1 MVDPITQAP
10 GGQGGRPSAAG
21 EGRRAPQWLGA
32 LGAFIVLLILGYI
45 AEPRSLGSTALLSML
60 PFMAILAVAS
70 MGQYLV
76 IRQRGLDL
84 SVAGIISFAAVLMTN
99 LPGGS
104 DALPAVL
111 GAVVLTLLMGLIVGA
126 VSGVIITFAGVPPLV
141 TTIGVN
147 AFMLGLTLWVSQ
159 GTPAMAPPM
168 LSKFAL
174 GKTVG
179 IPNTIIV
186 MAIFVAIVWFVL
198 DRTAIGRR
206 FLAVGVSPV
215 AARSLGV
222 PVRRYLIGTYMVA
235 GFCYALAGVML
246 AGFLNFPSLFVGND
260 YLLATVAAV
269 VVGGNSIAGDRGS
282 VPAAVIGAC
291 FMTYLG
297 QLVLSLGFERST
309 QQVVQ
314 AVVVVGAVGLPALVQ
329 QIRVWLS
336 RPGMA
341 GRRA

>member
-1 MVDPITQAP
+1 MADTAP
-10 GGQGGRPSAAG
+10 KAG
-21 EGRRAPQWLGA
+21 DGAPLIAPAGRRAPQWLGA
-32 LGAFIVLLILGYI
+32 LGALAILLILGFI
-45 AEPRSLGSTALLSML
+45 AEPRSLGVTALLSML

-70 MGQYLV
+70 TGQYLV

-84 SVAGIISFAAVLMTN
+84 SAAGIISFAAVLMTN

-104 DALPAVL
+104 NALAVVIGAVL
-111 GAVVLTLLMGLIVGA
+111 LTLLMGLVVGA
-126 VSGVIITFAGVPPLV
+126 ISGAIITFAGVPSLV

-147 AFMLGLTLWVSQ
+147 AFMQGLVLWISK

-168 LSKFAL
+168 LSQFAL
-174 GKTVG
+174 GKTFGV
-179 IPNTIIV
+179 IPNMIV
-186 MAIFVAIVWFVL
+186 VMVIFIAVVAFIL
-198 DRTAIGRR
+198 DRTVIGRR

-222 PVRRYLIGTYMVA
+222 PVEAYRVGTYMFA

-246 AGFLNFPSLFVGND
+246 AGFLNFPGLFVGND

-269 VVGGNSIAGDRGS
+269 VVGGNSITGDRGS
-282 VPAAVIGAC
+282 ILAAVIGAC

-309 QQVVQ
+309 QNIVQ
-314 AVVVVGAVGLPALVQ
+314 AIVVVGAVGLPAL
-329 QIRVWLS
+329 IRSFGNS
-336 RPGMA
+336 RGA
-341 GRRA
+341 RAASHA

>member
-1 MVDPITQAP
+1 MTSGA
-10 GGQGGRPSAAG
+10 
-21 EGRRAPQWLGA
+21 RRAAPQWMGA
-32 LGAFIVLLILGYI
+32 AGAFVLLLILGYT
-45 AEPRSLGSTALLSML
+45 AEPRSLGATALLSML
-60 PFMAILAVAS
+60 PFFAILAVAS

-99 LPGGS
+99 LPAGS
-104 DALPAVL
+104 DSLPVVI
-111 GAVVLTLLMGLIVGA
+111 GVVAVVLIMGLVVGA
-126 VSGVIITFAGVPPLV
+126 VSGIIITFAGVPALV

-147 AFMLGLTLWVSQ
+147 AFMLGLTLWVSK
-159 GTPAMAPPM
+159 GTPAMAPPS
-168 LSKFAL
+168 LSHFAL

-179 IPNTIIV
+179 IPNTIIIA
-186 MAIFVAIVWFVL
+186 AIFIAIVWFVL
-198 DRTAIGRR
+198 DRTAIGRK
-206 FLAVGVSPV
+206 FLSVGVSPV

-222 PVRRYLIGTYMVA
+222 PVERYLVGTYMVA

-282 VPAAVIGAC
+282 VPAAVIGAA

-309 QQVVQ
+309 QQIVQ
-314 AVVVVGAVGLPALVQ
+314 ALVVIGAVGLPVLIQ
-329 QIRVWLS
+329 QS
-336 RPGMA
+336 RGWFA
-341 GRRA
+341 RRPEGGAA

>member
-1 MVDPITQAP
+1 M
-10 GGQGGRPSAAG
+10 
-21 EGRRAPQWLGA
+21 PQWLGA
-32 LGAFIVLLILGYI
+32 AGALLVLLILGFI

-70 MGQYLV
+70 VGQYLV

-104 DALPAVL
+104 DALPIVL
-111 GAVVLTLLMGLIVGA
+111 GAVALTLLMGLVVGA
-126 VSGVIITFAGVPPLV
+126 ISGAIITFAGVPALV

-174 GKTVG
+174 GKTLG
-179 IPNTIIV
+179 IPNTILV
-186 MAIFVAIVWFVL
+186 MVVFVAIVTFIL
-198 DRTAIGRR
+198 DRSAVGRR
-206 FLAVGVSPV
+206 FLAVGVSPM
-215 AARSLGV
+215 AARALGV
-222 PVRRYLIGTYMVA
+222 PVEAYRIGTYMVA

-246 AGFLNFPSLFVGND
+246 AGFLNFPSLFSGNS

-282 VPAAVIGAC
+282 VIAAVIGAC

-309 QQVVQ
+309 QDIVQ
-314 AVVVVGAVGLPALVQ
+314 ALVVVGAVGLPALTQ
-329 QIRVWLS
+329 QVRLYFSRAGGQKPLS
-336 RPGMA
+336 RQA
-341 GRRA
+341 

>member
-1 MVDPITQAP
+1 MADLTPRAGAEGGELTAGAP
-10 GGQGGRPSAAG
+10 GRS
-21 EGRRAPQWLGA
+21 APQWLGA
-32 LGAFIVLLILGYI
+32 LGAFILLLVLGFL
-45 AEPRSLGSTALLSML
+45 AEPRSLGVTALLSML

-70 MGQYLV
+70 IGQYLV

-84 SVAGIISFAAVLMTN
+84 SVAGIVSFAAVLMTN

-104 DALPAVL
+104 NDLSVVF
-111 GAVVLTLLMGLIVGA
+111 GVVLLVLLMGVVVGA
-126 VSGVIITFAGVPPLV
+126 ISGAIITFAGVPALV

-147 AFMLGLTLWVSQ
+147 AFMLGLTLWVSR

-168 LSKFAL
+168 LSQFAL
-174 GKTVG
+174 GRSFG
-179 IPNTIIV
+179 IPNMIIV
-186 MAIFVAIVWFVL
+186 MVVFVAIVWFVL
-198 DRTAIGRR
+198 DRTAVGRR

-222 PVRRYLIGTYMVA
+222 SVTAYLIGTYLFA
-235 GFCYALAGVML
+235 GFCYALAGIML

-282 VPAAVIGAC
+282 VFATVIGAC

-309 QQVVQ
+309 QQIMQALVVI
-314 AVVVVGAVGLPALVQ
+314 GAVGLPVLAR
-329 QIRVWLS
+329 QIRVRS
-336 RPGMA
+336 SGSPA
-341 GRRA
+341 

>member
-1 MVDPITQAP
+1 MVDPITQTP
-10 GGQGGRPSAAG
+10 TDGGGRLQMVSA
-21 EGRRAPQWLGA
+21 GREAPQWLGA
-32 LGAFIVLLILGYI
+32 AGAFVLLLILGYI
-45 AEPRSLGSTALLSML
+45 AEPRSLGTTALLSML
-60 PFMAILAVAS
+60 PFFAILAVAS

-99 LPGGS
+99 LPRGS
-104 DALPAVL
+104 DDL
-111 GAVVLTLLMGLIVGA
+111 AVVLGVVLLVLLMGIVVGA
-126 VSGVIITFAGVPPLV
+126 ISGAIITFAGVPALV

-147 AFMLGLTLWVSQ
+147 AFMMGLVLWISN
-159 GTPAMAPPM
+159 GTPAMAPPS

-174 GKTVG
+174 GRSFG

-186 MAIFVAIVWFVL
+186 AAIFIAIVWFVL
-198 DRTAIGRR
+198 DRTAVGRR
-206 FLAVGVSPV
+206 FLAVGISPI

-222 PVRRYLIGTYMVA
+222 PVTAYLIGTYTFA
-235 GFCYALAGVML
+235 GFCYAMAGVML

-282 VPAAVIGAC
+282 VPAAVIGAA

-309 QQVVQ
+309 QQIIQALVVL
-314 AVVVVGAVGLPALVQ
+314 GAVGIPVLFQ
-329 QIRVWLS
+329 QVRTS
-336 RPGMA
+336 MRKTA
-341 GRRA
+341 GART

>member
-1 MVDPITQAP
+1 MTSGA
-10 GGQGGRPSAAG
+10 GRK
-21 EGRRAPQWLGA
+21 APQWLGA
-32 LGAFIVLLILGYI
+32 GGAFVLLLIIGFT
-45 AEPRSLGSTALLSML
+45 AEPRSLGTTALLSML
-60 PFMAILAVAS
+60 PFFAILAVAA

-104 DALPAVL
+104 DAFPVVL
-111 GAVVLTLLMGLIVGA
+111 GAVALTLLMGLVVGA
-126 VSGVIITFAGVPPLV
+126 ISGVIITFAGVPPLV

-147 AFMLGLTLWVSQ
+147 AFMLGMTLWVSN

-179 IPNTIIV
+179 IPNTIIIA
-186 MAIFVAIVWFVL
+186 AIFIAIVWFIL
-198 DRTAIGRR
+198 DRTAVGRR

-222 PVRRYLIGTYMVA
+222 PVERYLVGTYMVA

-246 AGFLNFPSLFVGND
+246 AGFLNFPGLFVGND

-282 VPAAVIGAC
+282 VPAAVIGAA

-309 QQVVQ
+309 QQIIQALVVI
-314 AVVVVGAVGLPALVQ
+314 GAVGIPALIQ
-329 QIRVWLS
+329 QS
-336 RPGMA
+336 RGWFA
-341 GRRA
+341 RRGTEGGAA